1 MSKTTDIEK
10 ENLEAHV
17 ELCAERY
24 KNLEQKLDSFEKRM
38 TTVEEHLVAIRNN
51 IAQKPA
57 TESSNSDKTIIS
69 IGTAIVAALISTI
82 TVLLVN
88 YINK

>member
-1 MSKTTDIEK
+1 MATTDIEK

-51 IAQKPA
+51 ITQKPA
-57 TESSNSDKTIIS
+57 GETSNSDKTIIS

>member
-1 MSKTTDIEK
+1 MSTDIEK

-24 KNLEQKLDSFEKRM
+24 KNLENKLSNLDSRM
-38 TTVEEHLVAIRNN
+38 TKVEEHLVAIRET
-51 IAQKPA
+51 I
-57 TESSNSDKTIIS
+57 TEKTGGSDKTIIT
-69 IGTAIVAALISTI
+69 IGATIFAAMISAM

>member
-1 MSKTTDIEK
+1 MSTTDIEK

-24 KNLEQKLDSFEKRM
+24 KNLEHKLDSFEKRM

-51 IAQKPA
+51 ISQKPA
-57 TESSNSDKTIIS
+57 ESNNSDKTIIS
-69 IGTAIVAALISTI
+69 IGTAIIAAMISTI

>member
-1 MSKTTDIEK
+1 MATTEIEK

-24 KNLEQKLDSFEKRM
+24 KFLEQKISDLDGRM
-38 TTVEEHLVAIRNN
+38 SKVEEHLVAIRHAITNRSGGDNN
-51 IAQKPA
+51 N
-57 TESSNSDKTIIS
+57 NSDKTIIS
-69 IGTAIVAALISTI
+69 IGTAVVAAMISAI

-88 YINK
+88 FINK

>member
-1 MSKTTDIEK
+1 MATTEIEK

-24 KNLEQKLDSFEKRM
+24 KFLETKISDMGERM
-38 TTVEEHLVAIRNN
+38 TKVEQHLVEIREIITKKAGEQNN
-51 IAQKPA
+51 N
-57 TESSNSDKTIIS
+57 NSDKTIIS
-69 IGTAIVAALISTI
+69 IGTAVMVAMISTI

>member
-1 MSKTTDIEK
+1 MATTDIEK

-24 KNLEQKLDSFEKRM
+24 KNLEQKLDSLDKRM
-38 TTVEEHLVAIRNN
+38 TTVEEHLLAIRESVT
-51 IAQKPA
+51 QK
-57 TESSNSDKTIIS
+57 TNGNKDSSDKTIIG
-69 IGTAIVAALISTI
+69 IGTTIVAALISTI

-88 YINK
+88 FVNK

>member
-1 MSKTTDIEK
+1 MATTEIEK

-24 KNLEQKLDSFEKRM
+24 KFLEQKISNLDDRM
-38 TTVEEHLVAIRNN
+38 SKVEEHLVAIRNSITN
-51 IAQKPA
+51 KVGG
-57 TESSNSDKTIIS
+57 ESNNSDKTIIS
-69 IGTAIVAALISTI
+69 IGTAIMAALISTI

>member
-1 MSKTTDIEK
+1 MAGTQIEK

-24 KNLEQKLDSFEKRM
+24 KNLETKITNLDERM
-38 TTVEEHLVAIRNN
+38 SKVEEHLVVIRNS
-51 IAQKPA
+51 ITDKAGG
-57 TESSNSDKTIIS
+57 SDKTIIS
-69 IGTAIVAALISTI
+69 IGTTVLAAMISSIV
-82 TVLLVN
+82 VLLVN